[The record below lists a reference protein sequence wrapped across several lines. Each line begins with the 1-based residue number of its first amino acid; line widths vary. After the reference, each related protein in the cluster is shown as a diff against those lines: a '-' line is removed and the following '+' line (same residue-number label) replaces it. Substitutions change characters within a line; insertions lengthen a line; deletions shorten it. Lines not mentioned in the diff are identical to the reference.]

1 MDVGMTREHFMEEEL
16 RVLEL
21 LFLNYELRNYKYR
34 NYE

>member
-1 MDVGMTREHFMEEEL
+1 MDVRMTREHFIKEEL

-21 LFLNYELRNYKYR
+21 LFFNYELRNYEYR